1 MGMVWIIGE
10 RRGRGVVGNVAIGR
24 IVGRGV
30 SAMARTDGAI
40 MGSGPPLAAVI
51 VVGCGSNRRRDIVAG
66 PELGSVLL
74 GIVYPVGNATL
85 GDEVA
90 FVCLWGIVVLGHGDV
105 EEQVQEQKQAA
116 GPFNNKRARSDGGM

>member
-1 MGMVWIIGE
+1 MG
-10 RRGRGVVGNVAIGR
+10 NLAIGR

-51 VVGCGSNRRRDIVAG
+51 VIDCGSNRRRDIVAG

-74 GIVYPVGNATL
+74 GVVYPVGDATL
-85 GDEVA
+85 GGEVA
-90 FVCLWGIVVLGHGDV
+90 FKGLWGIVVLGHGEV
-105 EEQVQEQKQAA
+105 EEQVQEQKQATD
-116 GPFNNKRARSDGGM
+116 PFNM